1 MTTITTRTF
10 EEMFNLVYTQQ
21 DKDTIQHILRFW
33 EPRVRQ
39 FAPPVYIDHYNKQKA
54 LCLELKET
62 RRRMRREF
70 RAMNAAQKDEYM
82 EYRNRF
88 KDDFHNP
95 TLVEE
100 GLKAFVADCFE
111 PVDLRD
117 NGIIQREWR
126 ETYLSPADVP
136 ISYE

>member
-1 MTTITTRTF
+1 MPTF
-10 EEMFNLVYTQQ
+10 DELFDAVYSAQ

-39 FAPPVYIDHYNKQKA
+39 FAPPVYIDHYNKQRA
-54 LCLELKET
+54 LCQEIKET

-70 RAMNAAQKDEYM
+70 RAMNEAQKDEYM

-88 KDDFHNP
+88 KDDFHNQ
-95 TLVEE
+95 TLVLER
-100 GLKAFVADCFE
+100 LKAFADDCFE
-111 PVDLRD
+111 PVNLSD

-126 ETYLSPADVP
+126 ETYMAPADVP

>member
-1 MTTITTRTF
+1 MTRTF
-10 EEMFNLVYTQQ
+10 EEMFDLVYTQQ
-21 DKDTIQHILRFW
+21 DKDTIHHILRFW

-54 LCLELKET
+54 LCLEIKET

-70 RAMNAAQKDEYM
+70 RAMNAEQKDEYM

-88 KDDFHNP
+88 KNDFHNP

-100 GLKAFVADCFE
+100 GLKAWAADCFE
-111 PVDLRD
+111 PLDLRD
-117 NGIIQREWR
+117 NGIIQLEWR
-126 ETYLSPADVP
+126 RDNLTPAEIP

>member
-1 MTTITTRTF
+1 MATF
-10 EEMFNLVYTQQ
+10 EQLFDAVYSAQ

-39 FAPPVYIDHYNKQKA
+39 FAPPVYIDHYYKQQA
-54 LCLELKET
+54 LCREIKET

-70 RAMNAAQKDEYM
+70 RAMNAAQKHDYM

-88 KDDFHNP
+88 KDDFYNQ
-95 TLVEE
+95 TLIEE
-100 GLKAFVADCFE
+100 GLKAWAADCLE

-117 NGIIQREWR
+117 NGIIQTEWR
-126 ETYLSPADVP
+126 ATYLPPAEIP

>member
-1 MTTITTRTF
+1 MATF
-10 EEMFNLVYTQQ
+10 EQLFNSVYSQHDQ
-21 DKDTIQHILRFW
+21 DTILHITRLW

-39 FAPPVYIDHYNKQKA
+39 FAPAVYLDHYNKQQA
-54 LCLELKET
+54 LCHEIKET

-82 EYRNRF
+82 LYRNRF

-95 TLVEE
+95 TLIVE
-100 GLKAFVADCFE
+100 GLKAWAADCFE
-111 PVDLRD
+111 PIDLSD
-117 NGIIQREWR
+117 NGIIQSEWR
-126 ETYLSPADVP
+126 ATYLPPADVP